1 MKNHMTRFLS
11 RVLVLLM
18 MLQLVS
24 VGPVFATSASAENDE
39 AEQEEIL
46 ANDAEIADVEEAI
59 PTEEPTAEEPA
70 EAAPVEDE
78 EPVEEPV
85 FDTQDSTVEI
95 VLKDGAAI
103 IKTSDLSEVKA
114 ILAKA
119 LIANY
124 DPEKDYSGL
133 EWEYECEGTGG
144 LTGKLSNTAWGSIGG
159 FTTKKVYT
167 YTHPALW
174 DNADGTYR
182 VRLAGSTETV
192 SFTKATKLNSGITLV
207 ENPTLKLFYNDDC
220 SVNYDEVRAMVLEQ
234 IASTTPEGLTADD
247 LHVTYYAHKNAMQNE
262 WVKLEGDTVN
272 LTKYPAMTAGE
283 QQIKIS
289 YDGNESYYAAEVEFT
304 VNVEVG
310 RNDSKLEFVENP
322 TIKLVYNDDLS
333 VDYAAAYQAIFNL
346 LETKEPED
354 ITLDDLTIEYY
365 ATAKT
370 GSAGNLGK
378 AWVPLEGGKETLT
391 YPGISE
397 GTQTIRVSYAGSKT
411 YSPVTATADVTVLGR
426 PEVNVEKKNGP
437 YSVGFVF
444 ADAKNYDYDATAR
457 AIYDAVVASNDQGL
471 GFEDFT
477 IMYNA
482 STALMPEY
490 KELNYSGLLN
500 RFTDGTWTIRFSW
513 DGTTAYKDGHFD
525 VEVTVTDSREASAVV
540 LKDGAE
546 ITYNMD
552 ASVME
557 QAIFDNAIDWENSAL
572 PEDAGLG
579 DFTIEYYAS
588 LASSSSTSNS
598 DDSSDG
604 SSGVS
609 LKWWV
614 PIEGA
619 TVTIF
624 GKEVG
629 FPQMGAADAQQIR
642 ITYNGSAEYRP
653 SETVEGTLK
662 VNKADVKVKVHSAII
677 RANEDVPAN
686 FVTIDPNDPKIDIY
700 TVYAGISSSNVEN
713 DVSKLGGCIYLD
725 LPDRFQNSVLLT
737 IADPIFHEIYGKTL
751 TEIMQE
757 GTTVGALKEAL
768 NTQTIL
774 DLLKQLNIDTG
785 AVGQLIEVLNKL
797 PGVFDNTRVAFGTPN
812 HAGVY
817 TATAITDNAN
827 YNTGV
832 GVGVLT
838 VLKVTKG
845 VKITWETEI
854 PKKLTT
860 DEAAAFNWD
869 AYLTVD
875 GVAVKDTSNIH
886 YLYSG
891 FTSKW
896 KPYSSTTEHPTEP
909 GRYVVTVVTIN
920 GDYLAA
926 PVTRTFQI
934 TK

>member
-46 ANDAEIADVEEAI
+46 ANDAEDDVEEAA
-59 PTEEPTAEEPA
+59 PAEEPA
-70 EAAPVEDE
+70 EEEPVEEAPVENE

-85 FDTQDSTVEI
+85 FDVEASSDEI
-95 VLKDGAAI
+95 ALKDGAASFPDDC
-103 IKTSDLSEVKA
+103 TLEQANA
-114 ILAKA
+114 ILSRV
-119 LIANY
+119 LIENY
-124 DPEKDYSGL
+124 DSENDYSSL
-133 EWEYECEGTGG
+133 SWEYYCEGKAS
-144 LTGKLSNTAWGSIGG
+144 LSGKTNMAWGSIEG
-159 FTTKKVYT
+159 FKIQSGITR

-174 DNADGTYR
+174 DNADGTYS
-182 VRLAGSTETV
+182 VRLAGTTETV
-192 SFTKATKLNSGITLV
+192 NFTKIAKQNSGITLV
-207 ENPTLKLFYNDDC
+207 ENPTLKLFYNDDG

-247 LHVTYYAHKNAMQNE
+247 LHVTYYAASSLTGLKHD
-262 WVKLEGDTVN
+262 WVDFEGSSR
-272 LTKYPAMTAGE
+272 YPAMSSGE
-283 QQIKIS
+283 QRIKIS
-289 YDGNESYYAAEVEFT
+289 YDGNESYYGTEVEFT

-310 RNDSKLEFVENP
+310 RDDSKLEFCENP

-333 VDYAAAYQAIFNL
+333 IDYSAAYQAIFNQ
-346 LETKEPED
+346 LETKAPED

-365 ATAKT
+365 ASVLA
-370 GSAGNLGK
+370 SHE
-378 AWVPLEGGKETLT
+378 WMPLEGGKGSGINIALT
-391 YPGISE
+391 FPEISE
-397 GTQTIRVSYAGSKT
+397 GTQTIRVSYAGDKT
-411 YSPVTATADVTVLGR
+411 HNPTSVTAEVTVLGR
-426 PEVNVEKKNGP
+426 PEVNVAQKEGP
-437 YSVGFVF
+437 YNVGFVF
-444 ADAKNYDYDATAR
+444 ADAENYDYDATAR

-471 GFEDFT
+471 GYEDFT
-477 IMYNA
+477 IKYNA
-482 STALMPEY
+482 STTLTPEY
-490 KELNYSGLLN
+490 KGLNYSGLLN
-500 RFTDGTWTIRFSW
+500 KFTDGTWTIRFSW
-513 DGTTAYKDGHFD
+513 NGTAAYKDGYFD

-557 QAIFDNAIDWENSAL
+557 QAIFDNAIDWDNSAL
-572 PEDAGLG
+572 PAKEKLSLD

-588 LASSSSTSNS
+588 SVSETGAF
-598 DDSSDG
+598 DG
-604 SSGVS
+604 A
-609 LKWWV
+609 LKAWAPV
-614 PIEGA
+614 GGG
-619 TVTIF
+619 TVVVV
-624 GKEVG
+624 KY
-629 FPQMGAADAQQIR
+629 PQMGAADAQQIR
-642 ITYNGSAEYRP
+642 VTYKGSTEFRP

-677 RANEDVPAN
+677 RANEEVPAN

-725 LPDRFQNSVLLT
+725 LPDRFQNSV
-737 IADPIFHEIYGKTL
+737 IIKIIDPVLDAIYHKSL

-757 GTTVGALKEAL
+757 GTTVGALKKAL
-768 NTQTIL
+768 KTQEIL
-774 DLLKQLNIDTG
+774 DLLKKLNIDTG

-860 DEAAAFNWD
+860 DEAATFNWD

-875 GVAVKDTSNIH
+875 GVAVKDASNIH

-896 KPYSSTTEHPTEP
+896 KPYSSTTTAPTEP

>member
-46 ANDAEIADVEEAI
+46 ANDAEDDVEEAA
-59 PTEEPTAEEPA
+59 PAEEPA
-70 EAAPVEDE
+70 EEEPVEEAPVENE

-85 FDTQDSTVEI
+85 FDVEASADEI
-95 VLKDGAAI
+95 ALKDGAAI
-103 IKTSDLSEVKA
+103 IKTSDLNEVKA

-124 DPEKDYSGL
+124 DPEKDYSEL
-133 EWEYECEGTGG
+133 EWEYECEGKRA
-144 LTGKLSNTAWGSIGG
+144 LSSNTAWGSIGG
-159 FTTKKVYT
+159 FTSKNWVGTS

-182 VRLAGSTETV
+182 VRLASNTDVVV
-192 SFTKATKLNSGITLV
+192 SFTKATKLNSGIALV
-207 ENPTLKLFYNDDC
+207 ENPTLKLFYNDDG

-247 LHVTYYAHKNAMQNE
+247 LHVTYYAASSLTGLKHD
-262 WVKLEGDTVN
+262 WVDFEGSSR
-272 LTKYPAMTAGE
+272 YPAMSSGE
-283 QQIKIS
+283 QRIKIS
-289 YDGNESYYAAEVEFT
+289 YDGNESYYGTEVEFT

-310 RNDSKLEFVENP
+310 RDDSKLEFCENP

-333 VDYAAAYQAIFNL
+333 IDYSAAYQAIFNL
-346 LETKEPED
+346 LETKVPED

-365 ATAKT
+365 TAAES
-370 GSAGNLGK
+370 GSIGSLGK

-397 GTQTIRVSYAGSKT
+397 GTQTIRVSYAGDKT
-411 YSPVTATADVTVLGR
+411 HNPTSVTAEVTVLGR
-426 PEVNVEKKNGP
+426 PEVNVAQKEGP
-437 YSVGFVF
+437 YNVGFVF
-444 ADAKNYDYDATAR
+444 ADAENYDYDATAR

-471 GFEDFT
+471 GYEDFT
-477 IMYNA
+477 IKYNA
-482 STALMPEY
+482 STTLTPEY

-500 RFTDGTWTIRFSW
+500 KLTDGTWTIRFSW
-513 DGTTAYKDGHFD
+513 NGTAAYKDGYFD
-525 VEVTVTDSREASAVV
+525 AEVTVTDSREASAVV

-557 QAIFDNAIDWENSAL
+557 QAIFDNAIDWDNSAL
-572 PEDAGLG
+572 PEDASLS
-579 DFTIEYYAS
+579 DFIIEYYAS
-588 LASSSSTSNS
+588 SVSETGAF
-598 DDSSDG
+598 DG
-604 SSGVS
+604 A
-609 LKWWV
+609 LKAWAPV
-614 PIEGA
+614 GGG
-619 TVTIF
+619 TVIF
-624 GKEVG
+624 VKY
-629 FPQMGAADAQQIR
+629 PQMGAADAQQIR
-642 ITYNGSAEYRP
+642 VTYKGSAEYRP
-653 SETVEGTLK
+653 SEAVEGTLK

-677 RANEDVPAN
+677 RANEEVPAN
-686 FVTIDPNDPKIDIY
+686 FVTIDPNDSKIDIY

-725 LPDRFQNSVLLT
+725 LPDKFQNSV
-737 IADPIFHEIYGKTL
+737 IIKIIDPVLDGIYHKSL

-757 GTTVGALKEAL
+757 GTTVGALKKAL
-768 NTQTIL
+768 KTQEIL
-774 DLLKQLNIDTG
+774 DLLKKLNIDTG

-854 PKKLTT
+854 PKKLTM

-896 KPYSSTTEHPTEP
+896 KPYSSTTTAPTEP

>member
-24 VGPVFATSASAENDE
+24 IGPVFATSASADNDE
-39 AEQEEIL
+39 PEQEEIL
-46 ANDAEIADVEEAI
+46 ANDAEDDVEEAA
-59 PTEEPTAEEPA
+59 PAEEPA
-70 EAAPVEDE
+70 EEEPVEEAPVENE

-85 FDTQDSTVEI
+85 FDVEASADEI
-95 VLKDGAAI
+95 ALKDGTASFPDDCTLEQAN
-103 IKTSDLSEVKA
+103 A
-114 ILAKA
+114 ILSRV
-119 LIANY
+119 LIENY
-124 DPEKDYSGL
+124 DSENDYSSL
-133 EWEYECEGTGG
+133 SWEYYCEGKAS
-144 LTGKLSNTAWGSIGG
+144 LSGKTNMAWGSIEG
-159 FTTKKVYT
+159 FKIKSGITR

-174 DNADGTYR
+174 DNADGTYS
-182 VRLAGSTETV
+182 VRLAGTTETV
-192 SFTKATKLNSGITLV
+192 NFTKIAKQNSGITLV
-207 ENPTLKLFYNDDC
+207 ENPTLKLFYNDDG

-247 LHVTYYAHKNAMQNE
+247 LHVTYYAASSLTGLKHD
-262 WVKLEGDTVN
+262 WVDFEGSSR
-272 LTKYPAMTAGE
+272 YPAMSSGE
-283 QQIKIS
+283 QRIKIS
-289 YDGNESYYAAEVEFT
+289 YDGNESYYGTEVEFT

-310 RNDSKLEFVENP
+310 RDDSRLEFCENP

-333 VDYAAAYQAIFNL
+333 IDYSAAYQAIFNL

-365 ATAKT
+365 ASVLA
-370 GSAGNLGK
+370 SHE
-378 AWVPLEGGKETLT
+378 WMPLEGGKGSGVNIALT
-391 YPGISE
+391 FPEISE
-397 GTQTIRVSYAGSKT
+397 GTQTIRVSYAGDKT
-411 YSPVTATADVTVLGR
+411 HNPTSVTAEVTVLGR
-426 PEVNVEKKNGP
+426 PEVNVEQNDGP
-437 YSVGFVF
+437 YNVGFIF
-444 ADAKNYDYDATAR
+444 SDAENYDYDSTAR

-471 GFEDFT
+471 GYEDFT
-477 IMYNA
+477 IEYNA
-482 STALMPEY
+482 SKAGSALPVFMPLDCNDIRY
-490 KELNYSGLLN
+490 NKL
-500 RFTDGTWTIRFSW
+500 TDGTWTIRFSW
-513 DGTTAYKDGHFD
+513 NGTAAYKDGYFD

-557 QAIFDNAIDWENSAL
+557 QAIFDNAIDWDNSAL
-572 PEDAGLG
+572 PAKEKLSLD

-588 LASSSSTSNS
+588 SVSETGAF
-598 DDSSDG
+598 DG
-604 SSGVS
+604 A
-609 LKWWV
+609 LKAWAPV
-614 PIEGA
+614 GGG
-619 TVTIF
+619 TVVVV
-624 GKEVG
+624 KY
-629 FPQMGAADAQQIR
+629 PQMGAADAQQIR
-642 ITYNGSAEYRP
+642 VTYKGSTEFRP

-677 RANEDVPAN
+677 RANEEVPAN

-725 LPDRFQNSVLLT
+725 LPDKFQNSV
-737 IADPIFHEIYGKTL
+737 IIKIIDPVLDGIYHKSL

-757 GTTVGALKEAL
+757 GTTVGALKKAL
-768 NTQTIL
+768 KTQEIL
-774 DLLKQLNIDTG
+774 DLLKKLNIDTG

-845 VKITWETEI
+845 VKITWDEDI
-854 PKKLTT
+854 PKKLTQE
-860 DEAAAFNWD
+860 EAEAFNWN

-896 KPYSSTTEHPTEP
+896 KPYSSTTAPTEP

>member
-46 ANDAEIADVEEAI
+46 ANDAEVDVEDAA
-59 PTEEPTAEEPA
+59 PAEEPA
-70 EAAPVEDE
+70 AEEPVEEAPVENE

-85 FDTQDSTVEI
+85 FDVEASADEI
-95 VLKDGAAI
+95 ALKDGTASFPDDCTLEQAN
-103 IKTSDLSEVKA
+103 A
-114 ILAKA
+114 ILTRV
-119 LIANY
+119 LIENY
-124 DPEKDYSGL
+124 DSENDYSSL
-133 EWEYECEGTGG
+133 SWEYYCEGKAS
-144 LTGKLSNTAWGSIGG
+144 LSGKTNMAWGSIDG
-159 FTTKKVYT
+159 FKTQSGITR

-174 DNADGTYR
+174 DNADGTYS
-182 VRLAGSTETV
+182 VRLAGTTETV
-192 SFTKATKLNSGITLV
+192 NFTKIAKQNSGITLV
-207 ENPTLKLFYNDDC
+207 ENPTLKLFYNDDG

-247 LHVTYYAHKNAMQNE
+247 LHVTYYATSKLGRNN
-262 WVKLEGDTVN
+262 WVQLEGDTVKETILN
-272 LTKYPAMTAGE
+272 IPTNVEYPAMTAGE

-289 YDGNESYYAAEVEFT
+289 YDGNGFYYGTEVEFT
-304 VNVEVG
+304 VNVGVG
-310 RNDSKLEFVENP
+310 RDDSRLEFCENP

-333 VDYAAAYQAIFNL
+333 IDYSAAYQAIFNL

-365 ATAKT
+365 ASVLA
-370 GSAGNLGK
+370 SHE
-378 AWVPLEGGKETLT
+378 WMPLEGGKGSGVNIALT
-391 YPGISE
+391 FPEISE
-397 GTQTIRVSYAGSKT
+397 GTQTIRVSYAGDKT
-411 YSPVTATADVTVLGR
+411 HNPTSVTAEVTVLGR
-426 PEVNVEKKNGP
+426 PEVNVEQKEGP
-437 YSVGFVF
+437 YNVGFVF
-444 ADAKNYDYDATAR
+444 ADAENYDYDSTAR

-471 GFEDFT
+471 GYEDFT
-477 IMYNA
+477 IEYNA
-482 STALMPEY
+482 SKAGSALPVFMPLDCNDIRY
-490 KELNYSGLLN
+490 NKL
-500 RFTDGTWTIRFSW
+500 TDGTWTIRFSW
-513 DGTTAYKDGHFD
+513 NGTAAYKDGYFD

-557 QAIFDNAIDWENSAL
+557 QAIFDNAIDWDNSAL
-572 PEDAGLG
+572 PEDASLS

-588 LASSSSTSNS
+588 SVSETGAF
-598 DDSSDG
+598 DG
-604 SSGVS
+604 A
-609 LKWWV
+609 LKAWAPV
-614 PIEGA
+614 GGG
-619 TVTIF
+619 TVVVV
-624 GKEVG
+624 KY
-629 FPQMGAADAQQIR
+629 PQMGAADAQQIR
-642 ITYNGSAEYRP
+642 VTYKGSTEFRP

-677 RANEDVPAN
+677 RANEEVPAN

-725 LPDRFQNSVLLT
+725 LPDKFQNSV
-737 IADPIFHEIYGKTL
+737 IIKIIDPVLDSIYHKSL

-757 GTTVGALKEAL
+757 GTTIGALKEAL
-768 NTQTIL
+768 KTQEIL
-774 DLLKQLNIDTG
+774 DLLKKLNIDTG

-860 DEAAAFNWD
+860 DEAEAFNWN

-875 GVAVKDTSNIH
+875 GVAVEDTSNIH

-896 KPYSSTTEHPTEP
+896 KPYSSTTTAPTEP

>member
-46 ANDAEIADVEEAI
+46 ANDAEDDVEEAA
-59 PTEEPTAEEPA
+59 PAEEPA
-70 EAAPVEDE
+70 EEEPVEEAPVENE

-85 FDTQDSTVEI
+85 FDVEASTDEI
-95 VLKDGAAI
+95 VLKDGTASFPDDCTLEQAN
-103 IKTSDLSEVKA
+103 A
-114 ILAKA
+114 ILFRV
-119 LIANY
+119 LIENY
-124 DPEKDYSGL
+124 DSENDYSSL
-133 EWEYECEGTGG
+133 SWEYYCEGKAS
-144 LTGKLSNTAWGSIGG
+144 LSGKTNMAWGSIEG
-159 FTTKKVYT
+159 FKIQSGIAR

-174 DNADGTYR
+174 DNADGTYS
-182 VRLAGSTETV
+182 VRLAGTTETV
-192 SFTKATKLNSGITLV
+192 NFTKIAKQNSGITLV
-207 ENPTLKLFYNDDC
+207 ENPTLKLFYNDDG

-247 LHVTYYAHKNAMQNE
+247 LHVTYYAYKSAVQKA
-262 WVKLEGDTVN
+262 WVKLEGDTVKE
-272 LTKYPAMTAGE
+272 TIFDVEYPAMTAGE
-283 QQIKIS
+283 QRIKIS
-289 YDGNESYYAAEVEFT
+289 YDGNEFYYGTEVEFT

-310 RNDSKLEFVENP
+310 RDDSRLEFCENP

-333 VDYAAAYQAIFNL
+333 IDYSAAYQAIFNL

-365 ATAKT
+365 ASVLA
-370 GSAGNLGK
+370 SHE
-378 AWVPLEGGKETLT
+378 WMPLEGGKGSGVNIALT
-391 YPGISE
+391 FPEISE
-397 GTQTIRVSYAGSKT
+397 GTQTIRVSYAGDKT
-411 YSPVTATADVTVLGR
+411 HNPTSVTAEVTVLGR
-426 PEVNVEKKNGP
+426 PEVNVAQKEGP
-437 YSVGFVF
+437 YNVGFVF
-444 ADAKNYDYDATAR
+444 ADAENYDYDATAR

-471 GFEDFT
+471 GYEDFT
-477 IMYNA
+477 IKYNA
-482 STALMPEY
+482 STTLTPEY

-500 RFTDGTWTIRFSW
+500 KFTDGTWTIRFSW
-513 DGTTAYKDGHFD
+513 NGTAAYKDGYFD

-557 QAIFDNAIDWENSAL
+557 QAIFDNAIDWDNSAL
-572 PEDAGLG
+572 PAKEKLSLD

-588 LASSSSTSNS
+588 SVSETGAF
-598 DDSSDG
+598 DG
-604 SSGVS
+604 A
-609 LKWWV
+609 LKAWV
-614 PIEGA
+614 PVGGG
-619 TVTIF
+619 TVVVV
-624 GKEVG
+624 KY
-629 FPQMGAADAQQIR
+629 PQMGAADAQQIR
-642 ITYNGSAEYRP
+642 VTYKGSTEFRP

-677 RANEDVPAN
+677 RANEEVPAN

-725 LPDRFQNSVLLT
+725 LPDKFQNSV
-737 IADPIFHEIYGKTL
+737 IIKIIDPVLDSIYHKSL

-768 NTQTIL
+768 KTQEIL
-774 DLLKQLNIDTG
+774 DLLKKLNIDTG

-875 GVAVKDTSNIH
+875 GIAVKDASNIH

-896 KPYSSTTEHPTEP
+896 KPYSSTTTAPTEP

>member
-46 ANDAEIADVEEAI
+46 TNDAEDDVEEAA
-59 PTEEPTAEEPA
+59 PVEEPA
-70 EAAPVEDE
+70 EEEPVEEAPVEDE

-85 FDTQDSTVEI
+85 FDVEASADEI
-95 VLKDGAAI
+95 ALKDGAAI
-103 IKTSDLSEVKA
+103 IKTSDLNEVKA

-124 DPEKDYSGL
+124 DPEKDYSEL
-133 EWEYECEGTGG
+133 EWEYECEGKRA
-144 LTGKLSNTAWGSIGG
+144 LSSNTAWGSIGG
-159 FTTKKVYT
+159 FTSKNWVGTS

-182 VRLAGSTETV
+182 VRLASNTDVVV

-207 ENPTLKLFYNDDC
+207 ENPTLKLFYNDDG

-247 LHVTYYAHKNAMQNE
+247 LHVTYYAASSLTGLKHD
-262 WVKLEGDTVN
+262 WVDFEGSSR
-272 LTKYPAMTAGE
+272 YPAMSSGE
-283 QQIKIS
+283 QRIKIS
-289 YDGNESYYAAEVEFT
+289 YDGNESYYGTEVEFT

-310 RNDSKLEFVENP
+310 RDDSRLEFCENP

-333 VDYAAAYQAIFNL
+333 IDYSAAYQAIFNL
-346 LETKEPED
+346 LETKVPED

-365 ATAKT
+365 ATAKS
-370 GSAGNLGK
+370 GSLGELGK
-378 AWVPLEGGKETLT
+378 EWMPLEGGKETLT

-397 GTQTIRVSYAGSKT
+397 GTQTIRVSYAGDKT
-411 YSPVTATADVTVLGR
+411 HNPTSVTAEVTVLGR
-426 PEVNVEKKNGP
+426 PEVNVAQKEGP
-437 YSVGFVF
+437 YNVGFVF
-444 ADAKNYDYDATAR
+444 ADAENYDYDATAR

-471 GFEDFT
+471 GYEDFT
-477 IMYNA
+477 IKYNA
-482 STALMPEY
+482 STTLTPEY

-500 RFTDGTWTIRFSW
+500 KLTDGTWTIRFSW
-513 DGTTAYKDGHFD
+513 NGTAAYKDGYFD

-557 QAIFDNAIDWENSAL
+557 QAIFDNAIDWDNSAL
-572 PEDAGLG
+572 PAKEELSLG

-588 LASSSSTSNS
+588 SVSETGAF
-598 DDSSDG
+598 DG
-604 SSGVS
+604 A
-609 LKWWV
+609 LKAWAPV
-614 PIEGA
+614 GGG
-619 TVTIF
+619 TVLLV
-624 GKEVG
+624 KY
-629 FPQMGAADAQQIR
+629 PQMGAADAQQIR

-725 LPDRFQNSVLLT
+725 LPDRFNDSSFMKMADAACK
-737 IADPIFHEIYGKTL
+737 IACGKTL

-768 NTQTIL
+768 KTQEIL
-774 DLLKQLNIDTG
+774 DLLKKLNIDTG

-827 YNTGV
+827 YNTDV
-832 GVGVLT
+832 GVGLLT

-845 VKITWETEI
+845 VKITWDEDI
-854 PKKLTT
+854 PKKLTQE
-860 DEAAAFNWD
+860 EAEAFNWN

-875 GVAVKDTSNIH
+875 GVAVKDRSNIH

-896 KPYSSTTEHPTEP
+896 KPYSSTTAPTEP

>member
-46 ANDAEIADVEEAI
+46 SNDAEDDVEEAA
-59 PTEEPTAEEPA
+59 PAEEPV
-70 EAAPVEDE
+70 EEEPVEEAPVENE

-85 FDTQDSTVEI
+85 FDTQASTDEI
-95 VLKDGAAI
+95 VLKDGAASFPDDC
-103 IKTSDLSEVKA
+103 TLEQANA
-114 ILAKA
+114 ILSRV
-119 LIANY
+119 LIENY
-124 DPEKDYSGL
+124 DSENDYSSL
-133 EWEYECEGTGG
+133 SWEYYCEGKAS
-144 LTGKLSNTAWGSIGG
+144 LSGKTNMAWGSIEG
-159 FTTKKVYT
+159 FKIQSGITR

-174 DNADGTYR
+174 DNADGTYS
-182 VRLAGSTETV
+182 VRLAGTTETV
-192 SFTKATKLNSGITLV
+192 NFTKIAKQNSGITLV
-207 ENPTLKLFYNDDC
+207 ENPTLKLFYNDDG

-247 LHVTYYAHKNAMQNE
+247 LHVTYYAASSLTGLKHD
-262 WVKLEGDTVN
+262 WVDFEGSSR
-272 LTKYPAMTAGE
+272 YPAMGSGE

-289 YDGNESYYAAEVEFT
+289 YDGNEFYYGTEVEFT
-304 VNVEVG
+304 VNVGVG
-310 RNDSKLEFVENP
+310 RDDSRLEFCEDP

-333 VDYAAAYQAIFNL
+333 IDYSAAYQAIFNL

-365 ATAKT
+365 ASVLA
-370 GSAGNLGK
+370 SHE
-378 AWVPLEGGKETLT
+378 WMPLEGGKGSGVNIALT
-391 YPGISE
+391 FPEISE
-397 GTQTIRVSYAGSKT
+397 GTQTIRVSYVGDKT
-411 YSPVTATADVTVLGR
+411 HNPTSVTAEVTVLGR
-426 PEVNVEKKNGP
+426 PEVTVEQNDGP
-437 YSVGFVF
+437 YNVSFVF
-444 ADAKNYDYDATAR
+444 ADAENYDYDSTAR

-471 GFEDFT
+471 GYEDFT
-477 IMYNA
+477 IEYNA
-482 STALMPEY
+482 SKAGSALPVFMPLDCNDIRY
-490 KELNYSGLLN
+490 NKL
-500 RFTDGTWTIRFSW
+500 TDGTWTIRFSW
-513 DGTTAYKDGHFD
+513 NGTAAYKAGYFD

-557 QAIFDNAIDWENSAL
+557 QAIFDNAIDWDNSAL
-572 PEDAGLG
+572 PAKEKLSLD

-588 LASSSSTSNS
+588 SVSETGAF
-598 DDSSDG
+598 DG
-604 SSGVS
+604 AFKNWAPVG
-609 LKWWV
+609 
-614 PIEGA
+614 GG
-619 TVTIF
+619 TVILV
-624 GKEVG
+624 KY
-629 FPQMGAADAQQIR
+629 PQMGAADAQQIR
-642 ITYNGSAEYRP
+642 VTYNGSAEYRP
-653 SETVEGTLK
+653 SEAVEGTLK
-662 VNKADVKVKVHSAII
+662 VNKADAKVKVHSAII

-725 LPDRFQNSVLLT
+725 LPDKFQNSV
-737 IADPIFHEIYGKTL
+737 IIKIIDPVLDGIYHKSL

-757 GTTVGALKEAL
+757 GTTVGALKKAL
-768 NTQTIL
+768 KTQEIL
-774 DLLKQLNIDTG
+774 DLLKKLNIDTG

-827 YNTGV
+827 YNTDV

-845 VKITWETEI
+845 VKITWDEDI
-854 PKKLTT
+854 PKKLTQE
-860 DEAAAFNWD
+860 EAEAFNWD

-896 KPYSSTTEHPTEP
+896 KPYSSTTAPTEP

>member
-46 ANDAEIADVEEAI
+46 TNDAEDDVE
-59 PTEEPTAEEPA
+59 
-70 EAAPVEDE
+70 EAAPVEEPAEEEPVEEAPVENE

-85 FDTQDSTVEI
+85 FDTQASADEI
-95 VLKDGAAI
+95 ALKDGAAI
-103 IKTSDLSEVKA
+103 IKTSDLNEVKA

-124 DPEKDYSGL
+124 DPEKDYSEL
-133 EWEYECEGTGG
+133 EWEYECEGKRA
-144 LTGKLSNTAWGSIGG
+144 LSSNTAWGSIGG
-159 FTTKKVYT
+159 FTSKNWVGTS

-182 VRLAGSTETV
+182 VRLASNTDVVV
-192 SFTKATKLNSGITLV
+192 SFTKATKLNSGIALV
-207 ENPTLKLFYNDDC
+207 ENPTLKLFYNDDG

-247 LHVTYYAHKNAMQNE
+247 LHVTYYAASSLTGLKHD
-262 WVKLEGDTVN
+262 WVDFEGSSR
-272 LTKYPAMTAGE
+272 YPAMSSGE
-283 QQIKIS
+283 QRIKIS
-289 YDGNESYYAAEVEFT
+289 YDGNESYYGTEVEFT

-310 RNDSKLEFVENP
+310 RDDSKLEFCENP

-333 VDYAAAYQAIFNL
+333 IDYSAAYQAIFNL
-346 LETKEPED
+346 LETKVPED

-365 ATAKT
+365 ASVLA
-370 GSAGNLGK
+370 SHE
-378 AWVPLEGGKETLT
+378 WMPLEGGKGSGINIALT
-391 YPGISE
+391 FPEISE
-397 GTQTIRVSYAGSKT
+397 GTQTIRVSYAGDKT
-411 YSPVTATADVTVLGR
+411 HNPTSVTAEVTVLGR
-426 PEVNVEKKNGP
+426 PEVNVAQKEGP
-437 YSVGFVF
+437 YNVGFVF
-444 ADAKNYDYDATAR
+444 ADAENYDYDATAR

-471 GFEDFT
+471 GYEDFT
-477 IMYNA
+477 IKYNA
-482 STALMPEY
+482 STTLTPEY

-500 RFTDGTWTIRFSW
+500 KFTDGTWTIRFSW
-513 DGTTAYKDGHFD
+513 NGTAAYKDGYFD

-557 QAIFDNAIDWENSAL
+557 QAIFDNAIDWDNSAL
-572 PEDAGLG
+572 PEDASLS

-588 LASSSSTSNS
+588 SVSETGAF
-598 DDSSDG
+598 DG
-604 SSGVS
+604 A
-609 LKWWV
+609 LKAWV
-614 PIEGA
+614 PVGGG
-619 TVTIF
+619 TVVVV
-624 GKEVG
+624 KY
-629 FPQMGAADAQQIR
+629 PQMGAADAQQIR
-642 ITYNGSAEYRP
+642 VTYKGSTEFRP

-677 RANEDVPAN
+677 RANEEVPAN

-725 LPDRFQNSVLLT
+725 LPDKFQNSV
-737 IADPIFHEIYGKTL
+737 IIKIIDPVLDSIYHKSL

-768 NTQTIL
+768 KTQEIL
-774 DLLKQLNIDTG
+774 DLLKKLNIDTG

-860 DEAAAFNWD
+860 DEAATFNWD

-875 GVAVKDTSNIH
+875 GVAVKDASNIH

-896 KPYSSTTEHPTEP
+896 KPYSSTTTAPTEP

>member
-24 VGPVFATSASAENDE
+24 IGPVFATSASADNDE
-39 AEQEEIL
+39 PEQEEIL
-46 ANDAEIADVEEAI
+46 ANDAEVDVEDAA
-59 PTEEPTAEEPA
+59 PAEEPA
-70 EAAPVEDE
+70 AEEPVEAAPVDDE

-85 FDTQDSTVEI
+85 FDTQASADEI
-95 VLKDGAAI
+95 VLKDGTASFPDDCTLEQAN
-103 IKTSDLSEVKA
+103 A
-114 ILAKA
+114 ILSRV
-119 LIANY
+119 LIENY
-124 DPEKDYSGL
+124 DSENDYSSL
-133 EWEYECEGTGG
+133 SWEYYCEGKAS
-144 LTGKLSNTAWGSIGG
+144 LSGKTNMAWGSIEG
-159 FTTKKVYT
+159 FKIKSGITR

-174 DNADGTYR
+174 DNADGTYS
-182 VRLAGSTETV
+182 VRLAGTTETV
-192 SFTKATKLNSGITLV
+192 NFTKIAKQNSGITLV
-207 ENPTLKLFYNDDC
+207 ENPTLKLFYNDDG

-247 LHVTYYAHKNAMQNE
+247 LHVTYYATSKLGRNN
-262 WVKLEGDTVN
+262 WVKLEGDTVKE
-272 LTKYPAMTAGE
+272 TIFDVEYPAMGSGE

-289 YDGNESYYAAEVEFT
+289 YDGNGFYYGTEVEFT
-304 VNVEVG
+304 VNVGVG
-310 RNDSKLEFVENP
+310 RDDSRLEFCENP

-333 VDYAAAYQAIFNL
+333 IDYSAAYQAIFNL
-346 LETKEPED
+346 LETKVPED

-365 ATAKT
+365 ASVLA
-370 GSAGNLGK
+370 SHE
-378 AWVPLEGGKETLT
+378 WMPLEGGKGSGVNIALT
-391 YPGISE
+391 FPGISE
-397 GTQTIRVSYAGSKT
+397 GTQTIRVSYAGDKT
-411 YSPVTATADVTVLGR
+411 HNPTSVTAEVTVLGR
-426 PEVNVEKKNGP
+426 PEVNVEQNDGP
-437 YSVGFVF
+437 YNVSFVF
-444 ADAKNYDYDATAR
+444 ADAENYDYDSTAR

-471 GFEDFT
+471 GYEDFT
-477 IMYNA
+477 IEYNA
-482 STALMPEY
+482 SKAGSALPVFMPLDCNDIRY
-490 KELNYSGLLN
+490 NKL
-500 RFTDGTWTIRFSW
+500 TDGTWTIRFSW
-513 DGTTAYKDGHFD
+513 NGTAAYKDGYFD

-557 QAIFDNAIDWENSAL
+557 QAIFDNAIDWDNSAL
-572 PEDAGLG
+572 PAKEELSLD

-588 LASSSSTSNS
+588 SVSETGAF
-598 DDSSDG
+598 DG
-604 SSGVS
+604 A
-609 LKWWV
+609 LKAWAPV
-614 PIEGA
+614 GGG
-619 TVTIF
+619 TVVVV
-624 GKEVG
+624 KY
-629 FPQMGAADAQQIR
+629 PQMGAADAQQIR
-642 ITYNGSAEYRP
+642 VTYKGSTEFRP

-662 VNKADVKVKVHSAII
+662 VNKADVNVKVHSAII
-677 RANEDVPAN
+677 RANEEVPAN

-725 LPDRFQNSVLLT
+725 LPDKFQNSV
-737 IADPIFHEIYGKTL
+737 IIKIIDPVLDSIYHKSL

-768 NTQTIL
+768 KTQEIL
-774 DLLKQLNIDTG
+774 DLLKKLNIDTG

-875 GVAVKDTSNIH
+875 GVAVKDASNIH

-896 KPYSSTTEHPTEP
+896 KPYSSTTTAPTEP

>member
-46 ANDAEIADVEEAI
+46 SNDAEDDVEEAA
-59 PTEEPTAEEPA
+59 PAEEPA
-70 EAAPVEDE
+70 EEEPVEEAPVENE

-85 FDTQDSTVEI
+85 FDVEASADEI
-95 VLKDGAAI
+95 ALKDGAAI
-103 IKTSDLSEVKA
+103 IKTSDLNEVKA

-124 DPEKDYSGL
+124 DPEKDYSEL
-133 EWEYECEGTGG
+133 EWEYECKGTGG
-144 LTGKLSNTAWGSIGG
+144 FGKLSNTDWGSIAG
-159 FTTKKVYT
+159 FTSTKLRVN

-182 VRLAGSTETV
+182 VRLADNTDVVVG
-192 SFTKATKLNSGITLV
+192 FTKATKLNSGIALV
-207 ENPTLKLFYNDDC
+207 ENPTLKLFYNDDG

-247 LHVTYYAHKNAMQNE
+247 LHVTYYAASSLTGLKHD
-262 WVKLEGDTVN
+262 WVDFEGSSR
-272 LTKYPAMTAGE
+272 YPAMSSGE
-283 QQIKIS
+283 QRIKIS
-289 YDGNESYYAAEVEFT
+289 YDGNESYYGTEVEFT

-310 RNDSKLEFVENP
+310 RDDSKLEFCENP

-333 VDYAAAYQAIFNL
+333 IDYSAAYQAIFNL
-346 LETKEPED
+346 LETKVPED

-365 ATAKT
+365 ATAKS
-370 GSAGNLGK
+370 GSLGELGK
-378 AWVPLEGGKETLT
+378 EWMPLEGGKETLT

-397 GTQTIRVSYAGSKT
+397 GTQTIRISYAGDKT
-411 YSPVTATADVTVLGR
+411 HNPTSVTAEVTVLGR
-426 PEVNVEKKNGP
+426 PEVNVAQKEGP
-437 YSVGFVF
+437 YNVGFVF
-444 ADAKNYDYDATAR
+444 ADAENYDYDATAR

-471 GFEDFT
+471 GYEDFT
-477 IMYNA
+477 IKYNA
-482 STALMPEY
+482 STTLTPEY

-500 RFTDGTWTIRFSW
+500 KFTDGTWTIRFSW
-513 DGTTAYKDGHFD
+513 NGTAAYKDGYFD

-557 QAIFDNAIDWENSAL
+557 QAIFDNAIDWDNSAL
-572 PEDAGLG
+572 PAKEKLSLD

-588 LASSSSTSNS
+588 SVSETGAF
-598 DDSSDG
+598 DG
-604 SSGVS
+604 A
-609 LKWWV
+609 LKAWAPV
-614 PIEGA
+614 GGG
-619 TVTIF
+619 TVVVV
-624 GKEVG
+624 KY
-629 FPQMGAADAQQIR
+629 PQMGAADAQQIR
-642 ITYNGSAEYRP
+642 VTYKGSTEFRP

-677 RANEDVPAN
+677 RANEEVPAN

-725 LPDRFQNSVLLT
+725 LPDKFQNSV
-737 IADPIFHEIYGKTL
+737 IIKIIDPVLDSIYHKSL

-768 NTQTIL
+768 KTQEIL
-774 DLLKQLNIDTG
+774 DLLKKLNIDTG

-875 GVAVKDTSNIH
+875 GVAVKDASNIR

-896 KPYSSTTEHPTEP
+896 KPYSSTTTAPTEP

>member
-46 ANDAEIADVEEAI
+46 ANDAEDDVEEAA
-59 PTEEPTAEEPA
+59 PAEEPA
-70 EAAPVEDE
+70 EEEPVEEATVENE

-85 FDTQDSTVEI
+85 FDVEASADEI
-95 VLKDGAAI
+95 ALKDGAAI
-103 IKTSDLSEVKA
+103 IKTSDLNEVKA

-124 DPEKDYSGL
+124 DPEKDYSEL
-133 EWEYECEGTGG
+133 EWEYECEGKRA
-144 LTGKLSNTAWGSIGG
+144 LSSNTDWGSIGG
-159 FTTKKVYT
+159 FTSKNWVGTS

-182 VRLAGSTETV
+182 VRLAGNTDVVV

-207 ENPTLKLFYNDDC
+207 ENPTLKLFYNDDG

-247 LHVTYYAHKNAMQNE
+247 LHVTYYAASSLTGLKHD
-262 WVKLEGDTVN
+262 WVDFEGSSR
-272 LTKYPAMTAGE
+272 YPAMSSGE
-283 QQIKIS
+283 QRIKIS
-289 YDGNESYYAAEVEFT
+289 YDGNESYYGTEVEFT

-310 RNDSKLEFVENP
+310 RDDSKLEFCENP

-333 VDYAAAYQAIFNL
+333 IDYSAAYQAIFNL
-346 LETKEPED
+346 LETKVPED

-365 ATAKT
+365 ASVLA
-370 GSAGNLGK
+370 SHE
-378 AWVPLEGGKETLT
+378 WMPLEGGKGSGINIALT
-391 YPGISE
+391 FPEISE
-397 GTQTIRVSYAGSKT
+397 GTQTIRVSYAGDKT
-411 YSPVTATADVTVLGR
+411 HNPTSVTAEVTVLGR
-426 PEVNVEKKNGP
+426 PEVNVAQKEGP
-437 YSVGFVF
+437 YNVGFVF
-444 ADAKNYDYDATAR
+444 ADAENYDYDATAR

-471 GFEDFT
+471 GYEDFT
-477 IMYNA
+477 IKYNA
-482 STALMPEY
+482 STTLTPEY

-500 RFTDGTWTIRFSW
+500 KFTDGTWTIRFSW
-513 DGTTAYKDGHFD
+513 NGTAAYKDGYFD

-557 QAIFDNAIDWENSAL
+557 QAIFDNAIDWDNSAL
-572 PEDAGLG
+572 PAKEKLSLD

-588 LASSSSTSNS
+588 SVSETGAF
-598 DDSSDG
+598 DG
-604 SSGVS
+604 A
-609 LKWWV
+609 LKAWV
-614 PIEGA
+614 PVGGG
-619 TVTIF
+619 TVVVV
-624 GKEVG
+624 KY
-629 FPQMGAADAQQIR
+629 PQMGAADAQQIR
-642 ITYNGSAEYRP
+642 VTYKGSTEFRP

-677 RANEDVPAN
+677 RANEEVPAN

-725 LPDRFQNSVLLT
+725 LPDKFQNSIIIKIIDPVL
-737 IADPIFHEIYGKTL
+737 DSIYHKSL

-768 NTQTIL
+768 KTQEIL
-774 DLLKQLNIDTG
+774 DLLKKLNIDTG

-896 KPYSSTTEHPTEP
+896 KPYSSTTTAPTEP

>member
-46 ANDAEIADVEEAI
+46 ANDAEDDVEEAA
-59 PTEEPTAEEPA
+59 PAEEPA
-70 EAAPVEDE
+70 EEEPVEEAPVDDE

-85 FDTQDSTVEI
+85 FDVEASADEI
-95 VLKDGAAI
+95 ALKDGAASFPDDC
-103 IKTSDLSEVKA
+103 TLEQANA
-114 ILAKA
+114 ILSRV
-119 LIANY
+119 LIENY
-124 DPEKDYSGL
+124 DSENDYSSL
-133 EWEYECEGTGG
+133 SWEYYCEGKAS
-144 LTGKLSNTAWGSIGG
+144 LSGKTNMAWGSIEG
-159 FTTKKVYT
+159 FKIQSGITR

-174 DNADGTYR
+174 DNADGTYS
-182 VRLAGSTETV
+182 VRLAGTTETV
-192 SFTKATKLNSGITLV
+192 NFTKIAKQNSGITLV
-207 ENPTLKLFYNDDC
+207 ENPTLKLFYNDDG

-234 IASTTPEGLTADD
+234 IASTSPEGLTADD
-247 LHVTYYAHKNAMQNE
+247 LHVTYYATSKLGRNN
-262 WVKLEGDTVN
+262 WVKLEGDTVKE
-272 LTKYPAMTAGE
+272 TIFDVEYPAMGSGE

-289 YDGNESYYAAEVEFT
+289 YDGNGFYYGTEVEFT
-304 VNVEVG
+304 VNVGVG
-310 RNDSKLEFVENP
+310 RDDSRLEFCENP

-333 VDYAAAYQAIFNL
+333 IDYSAAYQAIFNL
-346 LETKEPED
+346 LETKVPED

-365 ATAKT
+365 ATAKS
-370 GSAGNLGK
+370 GSLGELGK
-378 AWVPLEGGKETLT
+378 EWMPLEGGKETLT

-397 GTQTIRVSYAGSKT
+397 GTQTIRVSYAGDKT
-411 YSPVTATADVTVLGR
+411 HNPTSVTAEVTVLGR
-426 PEVNVEKKNGP
+426 PEVNVAQKEGP
-437 YSVGFVF
+437 YNVGFVF
-444 ADAKNYDYDATAR
+444 ADAENYDYDATAR

-471 GFEDFT
+471 GYEDFT
-477 IMYNA
+477 IKYNA
-482 STALMPEY
+482 STTLTPEY

-500 RFTDGTWTIRFSW
+500 KFTDGTWTIRFSW
-513 DGTTAYKDGHFD
+513 NGTAAYKDGYFD

-557 QAIFDNAIDWENSAL
+557 QAIFDNAIDWDNSAL
-572 PEDAGLG
+572 PAKEKLSLD

-588 LASSSSTSNS
+588 SVSETGAF
-598 DDSSDG
+598 DG
-604 SSGVS
+604 A
-609 LKWWV
+609 LKAWV
-614 PIEGA
+614 PVGGG
-619 TVTIF
+619 TVVVV
-624 GKEVG
+624 KY
-629 FPQMGAADAQQIR
+629 PQMGAADAQQIR
-642 ITYNGSAEYRP
+642 VTYKGSTEFRP

-677 RANEDVPAN
+677 RANEEVPAN
-686 FVTIDPNDPKIDIY
+686 FVTIVPNNPKIDIY

-725 LPDRFQNSVLLT
+725 LPDKFQNSV
-737 IADPIFHEIYGKTL
+737 IIKIIDPVLDSIYHKSL

-757 GTTVGALKEAL
+757 GTTIGALKEAL
-768 NTQTIL
+768 KTQEIL
-774 DLLKQLNIDTG
+774 DLLKKLNIDTG

-845 VKITWETEI
+845 VKITWDEDI
-854 PKKLTT
+854 PKKLTQE
-860 DEAAAFNWD
+860 EAKAFNWN

-875 GVAVKDTSNIH
+875 GVAVEDTSNIH

-896 KPYSSTTEHPTEP
+896 KPYSSTTAPTEP

>member
-46 ANDAEIADVEEAI
+46 ANDAEDDVEEAA
-59 PTEEPTAEEPA
+59 PAEEPA
-70 EAAPVEDE
+70 EEEPVEEAPVENE

-85 FDTQDSTVEI
+85 FDVEASADEI
-95 VLKDGAAI
+95 ALKDGAASFPDDC
-103 IKTSDLSEVKA
+103 TLEQANA
-114 ILAKA
+114 ILSRV
-119 LIANY
+119 LIENY
-124 DPEKDYSGL
+124 DSENDYSSL
-133 EWEYECEGTGG
+133 SWEYYCEGKAS
-144 LTGKLSNTAWGSIGG
+144 LSGKTNMAWGSIEG
-159 FTTKKVYT
+159 FKIQSGITR

-174 DNADGTYR
+174 DNADGTYS
-182 VRLAGSTETV
+182 VRLAGTTETV
-192 SFTKATKLNSGITLV
+192 NFTKIAKQNSGITLV
-207 ENPTLKLFYNDDC
+207 ENPTLKLFYNDDG

-247 LHVTYYAHKNAMQNE
+247 LHVTYYAASSLTGLKHD
-262 WVKLEGDTVN
+262 WVDFEGSSR
-272 LTKYPAMTAGE
+272 YPAMGSGE

-289 YDGNESYYAAEVEFT
+289 YDGNESYYGTEVEFT

-310 RNDSKLEFVENP
+310 RDDSKLEFCENP

-333 VDYAAAYQAIFNL
+333 IDYSAAYQAIFNL
-346 LETKEPED
+346 LETKVPED

-365 ATAKT
+365 ATAKS
-370 GSAGNLGK
+370 GSLGELGK
-378 AWVPLEGGKETLT
+378 EWMPLEGGKETLT

-397 GTQTIRVSYAGSKT
+397 GTQTIRVSYAGDKT
-411 YSPVTATADVTVLGR
+411 HNPTSVTAEVTVLGR
-426 PEVNVEKKNGP
+426 PEVNVAQKEGP
-437 YSVGFVF
+437 YNVGFVF
-444 ADAKNYDYDATAR
+444 ADAENYDYDATAR

-471 GFEDFT
+471 GYEDFT
-477 IMYNA
+477 IKYNA
-482 STALMPEY
+482 STTLTPEY

-500 RFTDGTWTIRFSW
+500 KFTDGTWTIRFSW
-513 DGTTAYKDGHFD
+513 NGTAAYKDGYFD

-557 QAIFDNAIDWENSAL
+557 QAIFDNAIDWDNSAL
-572 PEDAGLG
+572 PAKEKLSLD

-588 LASSSSTSNS
+588 SVSETGAF
-598 DDSSDG
+598 DG
-604 SSGVS
+604 A
-609 LKWWV
+609 LKAWAPV
-614 PIEGA
+614 GGG
-619 TVTIF
+619 TVVVV
-624 GKEVG
+624 KY
-629 FPQMGAADAQQIR
+629 PQMGAADAQQIR
-642 ITYNGSAEYRP
+642 VTYKGSTEFRP
-653 SETVEGTLK
+653 SETVEGTLQ

-677 RANEDVPAN
+677 RANEEVPAN

-725 LPDRFQNSVLLT
+725 LPDKFQNSV
-737 IADPIFHEIYGKTL
+737 IIKIIDPVLDAIYHKSL

-768 NTQTIL
+768 KTQEIL
-774 DLLKQLNIDTG
+774 DLLKKLNIDTG

-896 KPYSSTTEHPTEP
+896 KPYSSTTTAPTEP

>member
-46 ANDAEIADVEEAI
+46 ANDAEDDVEEAA
-59 PTEEPTAEEPA
+59 PAEEPA
-70 EAAPVEDE
+70 EEEPVEEAPVENE

-85 FDTQDSTVEI
+85 FDVEASADEI
-95 VLKDGAAI
+95 ALKDGAAI
-103 IKTSDLSEVKA
+103 IKTSDLNEVKA

-124 DPEKDYSGL
+124 DPEKDYSEL
-133 EWEYECEGTGG
+133 EWEYECEGKRA
-144 LTGKLSNTAWGSIGG
+144 LSSNTAWGSIGG
-159 FTTKKVYT
+159 FTSKNWVGTS

-182 VRLAGSTETV
+182 VRLADNTDVVVG
-192 SFTKATKLNSGITLV
+192 FTKATKLNSGIALV
-207 ENPTLKLFYNDDC
+207 ENPTLKLFYNDDG

-247 LHVTYYAHKNAMQNE
+247 LHVTYYAASSLTGLKHD
-262 WVKLEGDTVN
+262 WVDFEGSSR
-272 LTKYPAMTAGE
+272 YPAMSSGE
-283 QQIKIS
+283 QRIKIS
-289 YDGNESYYAAEVEFT
+289 YDGNESYYGTEVEFT

-310 RNDSKLEFVENP
+310 RDDSKLEFCENP

-333 VDYAAAYQAIFNL
+333 IDYSAAYQAIFNL
-346 LETKEPED
+346 LETKVPED

-365 ATAKT
+365 ATAKS
-370 GSAGNLGK
+370 GSLGELGK
-378 AWVPLEGGKETLT
+378 EWMPLEGGKETLT

-397 GTQTIRVSYAGSKT
+397 GTQTIRVSYAGDKT
-411 YSPVTATADVTVLGR
+411 HNPTSVTAEVTVLGR
-426 PEVNVEKKNGP
+426 PEVNVAQKEGP
-437 YSVGFVF
+437 YNVGFVF
-444 ADAKNYDYDATAR
+444 ADAENYDYDATAR

-471 GFEDFT
+471 GYEDFT
-477 IMYNA
+477 IKYNA
-482 STALMPEY
+482 STTLTPEY

-500 RFTDGTWTIRFSW
+500 KFTDGTWTIRFSW
-513 DGTTAYKDGHFD
+513 NGTAAYKDGYFD

-557 QAIFDNAIDWENSAL
+557 QAIFDNVIDWDNSAL
-572 PEDAGLG
+572 PAKEKISLD

-588 LASSSSTSNS
+588 SVSETGAF
-598 DDSSDG
+598 DG
-604 SSGVS
+604 A
-609 LKWWV
+609 LKAWA
-614 PIEGA
+614 PIGGG
-619 TVTIF
+619 TVVVV
-624 GKEVG
+624 KY
-629 FPQMGAADAQQIR
+629 PQMGAADAQQIR
-642 ITYNGSAEYRP
+642 VTYKGSTEFRP

-677 RANEDVPAN
+677 RANEEVPAN

-725 LPDRFQNSVLLT
+725 LPDRFNDSSFMKMADAACK
-737 IADPIFHEIYGKTL
+737 IACGKTL

-768 NTQTIL
+768 KTQEIL
-774 DLLKQLNIDTG
+774 DLLKKLNIDTG

-896 KPYSSTTEHPTEP
+896 KPYTSTTTAPTEP
-909 GRYVVTVVTIN
+909 GRYVVTAVTIN

>member
-46 ANDAEIADVEEAI
+46 ANDAEDDVE
-59 PTEEPTAEEPA
+59 
-70 EAAPVEDE
+70 EAAPVEEPAEEEPVEEAPVENE

-85 FDTQDSTVEI
+85 FDVETSADEI
-95 VLKDGAAI
+95 ALKDGAAI
-103 IKTSDLSEVKA
+103 IKTSDLNEVKA

-124 DPEKDYSGL
+124 DPEKDYSEL
-133 EWEYECEGTGG
+133 EWEYECEGKRA
-144 LTGKLSNTAWGSIGG
+144 LSSNTAWGSIGG
-159 FTTKKVYT
+159 FTSKNWVGTS

-182 VRLAGSTETV
+182 VRLADNTDVVV
-192 SFTKATKLNSGITLV
+192 SFTKATKLNSGIALV
-207 ENPTLKLFYNDDC
+207 ENPTLKLFYNDDG

-247 LHVTYYAHKNAMQNE
+247 LHVTYYAASSLTGLKHD
-262 WVKLEGDTVN
+262 WVDFEGSSR
-272 LTKYPAMTAGE
+272 YPAMSSGE
-283 QQIKIS
+283 QRIKIS
-289 YDGNESYYAAEVEFT
+289 YDGNESYYGTEVEFT

-310 RNDSKLEFVENP
+310 RDDSKLEFCENP

-333 VDYAAAYQAIFNL
+333 IDYSAAYQAIFNL
-346 LETKEPED
+346 LETKVPEG

-365 ATAKT
+365 AAAKS
-370 GSAGNLGK
+370 GSLGELGK
-378 AWVPLEGGKETLT
+378 EWMPLEGGKETLT

-397 GTQTIRVSYAGSKT
+397 GTQTIRVSYAGDKT
-411 YSPVTATADVTVLGR
+411 HNPTSVTAEVTVLGR
-426 PEVNVEKKNGP
+426 PEVNVAQKEGP
-437 YSVGFVF
+437 YNVGFVF
-444 ADAKNYDYDATAR
+444 ADAENYDYDATSR

-471 GFEDFT
+471 GYEDFT
-477 IMYNA
+477 IKYNA
-482 STALMPEY
+482 STTLTPEY

-500 RFTDGTWTIRFSW
+500 KFTDGTWTIRFSW
-513 DGTTAYKDGHFD
+513 NGTAAYKDGYFD

-557 QAIFDNAIDWENSAL
+557 QAIFDNAIDWDNSAL
-572 PEDAGLG
+572 PAKEKLSLD
-579 DFTIEYYAS
+579 DFAIEYYAS
-588 LASSSSTSNS
+588 SVSETGAF
-598 DDSSDG
+598 DG
-604 SSGVS
+604 A
-609 LKWWV
+609 LKAWV
-614 PIEGA
+614 PVGGG
-619 TVTIF
+619 TVVVV
-624 GKEVG
+624 KY
-629 FPQMGAADAQQIR
+629 PQMGAADAQQIR
-642 ITYNGSAEYRP
+642 VTYKGSTEFRP

-677 RANEDVPAN
+677 RANEEVPAN

-725 LPDRFQNSVLLT
+725 LPDRFNDSSFMKMADAACK
-737 IADPIFHEIYGKTL
+737 IACGKTL

-768 NTQTIL
+768 KTQEIL
-774 DLLKQLNIDTG
+774 DLLKKLNIDTG

-875 GVAVKDTSNIH
+875 GVAVKDASNIH